1 MCLLVDCSSV
11 RQANWAWLTI
21 SLLGW
26 ALARVRPSLHFA
38 RHFNLTTCTI
48 LILVIGKLYW
58 ADIIVADVI
67 CSIIAASALHDW
79 CKFTRW
85 VSLHHV
91 GCLFGAR
98 TCFLFQ
104 MLLLTQ
110 DFLWRDD
117 KCLVVRF
124 RYNMS
129 IIDDWRLWVL
139 ENTRHGDVATLLR
152 GPETTPNL
160 F

>member
-11 RQANWAWLTI
+11 RQANWAWLTT

-26 ALARVRPSLHFA
+26 PLARVRPSFHFA
-38 RHFNLTTCTI
+38 SHFNLTTI

-58 ADIIVADVI
+58 ADIVVADVI
-67 CSIIAASALHDW
+67 CSVIAASALHYW
-79 CKFTRW
+79 CEFARW

-91 GCLFGAR
+91 DYLFGAR
-98 TCFLFQ
+98 TCLLFQ

-110 DFLWRDD
+110 DLLRRHN
-117 KCLVVRF
+117 KCLVARLWHH
-124 RYNMS
+124 MS
-129 IIDDWRLWVL
+129 IIDDWRLRVL
-139 ENTRHGDVATLLR
+139 KNTRHGDFASLLR
-152 GPETTPNL
+152 GSETTPNL